1 MTLKSRQ
8 QGVENVN
15 KAIAESERQMCEL
28 EMQKKNSVDEVDRL
42 RKETLELENH
52 IAMLDRKTS
61 LYESLLLE
69 VQFQKPSGD
78 VCEETERNI
87 MDITFQ
93 RQMEDEKSHCY
104 FRLVHNLLCQYIGS
118 ETTWIKKYPTSR
130 YIPTLLHDVG
140 LVVSR
145 CRLLGEEINLMKK
158 WGCSEAGHP
167 GHQLCGHTERPEDI
181 VSSVTPA
188 KNHLIKIVKRSMN
201 VCCETSSSQ

>member
-1 MTLKSRQ
+1 MTGRRVSTSPCCWRCSFRNLAGFFKT
-8 QGVENVN
+8 NVN
-15 KAIAESERQMCEL
+15 DFLKLCS
-28 EMQKKNSVDEVDRL
+28 
-42 RKETLELENH
+42 
-52 IAMLDRKTS
+52 
-61 LYESLLLE
+61 Y
-69 VQFQKPSGD
+69 SGD

-188 KNHLIKIVKRSMN
+188 KNHLIKIVKRIRQ
-201 VCCETSSSQ
+201 E